1 MYIYADHANNTNSK
15 ASIHETRFN
24 MKLSQSIFSFLM
36 GYFIYSLIE
45 ILARGYTHWT
55 MSLTGGAVLAILYNL
70 NSRKTMTLI
79 KSCILGSLVITS
91 LELAVGIFDNIIMG
105 WHVWDYS
112 DMPLNF
118 LGQICLPFSAA
129 WFMISIPAYYLSI
142 AIKRQF
148 ESKAAPLPA
157 RTQ

>member
-1 MYIYADHANNTNSK
+1 MYIYADHANNTNNK